1 VVVDNWRQHHLDAY
15 DGSAVFDQLEE
26 EPTESTARAAD
37 DMFDWVIRSTLETLD
52 TKGDGLTGSAHGSSH
67 GSEKDKDAD
76 P

>member
-1 VVVDNWRQHHLDAY
+1 
-15 DGSAVFDQLEE
+15 
-26 EPTESTARAAD
+26 
-37 DMFDWVIRSTLETLD
+37 LETLD